1 MSRIQQILEKAER
14 EGSVRRTAV
23 GALRDVAPGVDTR
36 QPVDDR
42 QAPTPALGEDPR
54 VAAPVSGPARL
65 GQQVTAGRLS
75 PLLVAALAPHA
86 LAAEQYRSLRT
97 RIASADHGHPR
108 RVLAVTSP
116 AKGDGKSITAANL
129 ALTMA
134 QEFNRRIVLVDAD
147 LRRPGVHDLLGLPA
161 QPGLADVLSGTA
173 SLDEALVH
181 LPDYQLTVLTAGSRV
196 ERQAELLGSQAMRR
210 VVDALRSRFDRVVID
225 TPPALPLADVAVLAP
240 MTDGLLMVV
249 RAGVTPR
256 PLIERALA
264 ACDDS
269 RLLGLVLN
277 GSGPGS
283 AASAYDR
290 ATTSASE

>member
-1 MSRIQQILEKAER
+1 M
-14 EGSVRRTAV
+14 
-23 GALRDVAPGVDTR
+23 
-36 QPVDDR
+36 
-42 QAPTPALGEDPR
+42 
-54 VAAPVSGPARL
+54 
-65 GQQVTAGRLS
+65 
-75 PLLVAALAPHA
+75 LVAALAPHA

-97 RIASADHGHPR
+97 RIASSDHGHSR
-108 RVLAVTSP
+108 RVLLVTSP
-116 AKGDGKSITAANL
+116 AQGDGKSVTAANL

-147 LRRPGVHDLLGLPA
+147 LRRPGVHLLFGLPA
-161 QPGLADVLSGTA
+161 RPGLAEVLSGATP
-173 SLDEALVH
+173 LDEALVH
-181 LPDYQLTVLTAGSRV
+181 LPDYQLTVLPAGGRV
-196 ERQAELLGSQAMRR
+196 EGHAELLGSQGMRR

-249 RAGVTPR
+249 RAGMTPR
-256 PLIERALA
+256 PLIERAIA

-277 GSGPGS
+277 GSGPGG

-290 ATTSASE
+290 QAASTPE